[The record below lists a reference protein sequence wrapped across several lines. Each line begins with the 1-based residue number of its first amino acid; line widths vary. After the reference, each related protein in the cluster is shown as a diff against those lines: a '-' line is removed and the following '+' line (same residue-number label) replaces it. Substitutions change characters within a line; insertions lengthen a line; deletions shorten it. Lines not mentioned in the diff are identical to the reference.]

1 MAELDAIM
9 RERVKRNAFTNYNHI
24 VVESVTEDG
33 GVLRL
38 DIRPESKNPHGMVH
52 GGAMY
57 TMADSAAG
65 LAAHADGRLHVT
77 QSSNL
82 SFLGNQAEGSIW
94 AKSHVRHR
102 GKTTSLISVDIVG
115 ENGRLLATGDFT
127 FFCISDRNTETG
139 KE

>member
-1 MAELDAIM
+1 MAELEAFM
-9 RERVKRNAFTNYNHI
+9 KERVKKNAFTNYNHI
-24 VVESVTEDG
+24 VVESIEEDG
-33 GVLRL
+33 GILRL
-38 DIRPESKNPHGMVH
+38 DIHPESKNPHGMVH

-65 LAAHADGRLHVT
+65 LAAHMDGRLHVT

-94 AKSHVRHR
+94 ARSHVRHR

-115 ENGRLLATGDFT
+115 DNGRLLATGDFT
-127 FFCISDRNTETG
+127 FFCIGEQNAE
-139 KE
+139 

>member
-9 RERVKRNAFTNYNHI
+9 QERVKRNAFTNYNHI
-24 VVESVTEDG
+24 VVESITEDG

-102 GKTTSLISVDIVG
+102 GKTTSLIVLYVLGNSN
-115 ENGRLLATGDFT
+115 ESLNLLLQFYLQAPTT
-127 FFCISDRNTETG
+127 FAS
-139 KE
+139 

>member
-1 MAELDAIM
+1 MKEHYRLTAEMARKDVFSAINGIAVHSVEKD
-9 RERVKRNAFTNYNHI
+9 RA
-24 VVESVTEDG
+24 VVGLEIHEN
-33 GVLRL
+33 
-38 DIRPESKNPHGMVH
+38 SKNLLGIVH

-102 GKTTSLISVDIVG
+102 GKTTSLITVDILG

-127 FFCISDRNTETG
+127 FFCIGERPAET
-139 KE
+139 